1 MTKNDDTLAGYTD
14 WKRWPAD
21 NFGRYSKGE
30 ARYFSWLLARWHP
43 APIQLALE
51 MGFGNGNFL
60 GFARARGITVIGLE
74 SQPEL
79 RRRAQIASF
88 EAHGAITDLAP
99 EHRFDLIAAF
109 DVFEHIPQDDCIA
122 LLRDMAERLSPGGI
136 LLLRVPNGESPFGR
150 IFQHGDLT
158 HVTTLGLSKF
168 KQIAS
173 LTGLELLGHG
183 ELPWYL
189 NARNPKRLLRA
200 GLRRLIERT
209 LAFAYLWDPDALG
222 PNLVIAL
229 SRRLERSD
237 SRDGQAAGR

>member
-51 MGFGNGNFL
+51 MGSGNGNFL

-99 EHRFDLIAAF
+99 EPRFDLIAAF

-122 LLRDMAERLSPGGI
+122 LLRNMAERLSPGGI
-136 LLLRVPNGESPFGR
+136 LLLRVPNGESPVGR

-168 KQIAS
+168 KQMAS

-183 ELPWYL
+183 ELP
-189 NARNPKRLLRA
+189 
-200 GLRRLIERT
+200 
-209 LAFAYLWDPDALG
+209 
-222 PNLVIAL
+222 
-229 SRRLERSD
+229 
-237 SRDGQAAGR
+237 